1 MVSVDEIF
9 ESFDSYLKIEGS
21 ELYDLNVV
29 NHPNISKVEAF
40 VYSEEDIDLE
50 TTTRFNRQFQRILED
65 LGFEKGSFEMIVSS
79 PGVERKIKNKRHFEL
94 SVGELLRIKTI
105 ESINSEYVFEGF
117 LEKIEND
124 NLFLNINDEVLS
136 IDVNNVKSAKLE
148 YKKFKQK
155 VRG

>member
-21 ELYDLNVV
+21 ELYDLNVL
-29 NHPNISKVEAF
+29 NHPDISKVEAF
-40 VYSEEDIDLE
+40 VYSEEVIDLE

-105 ESINSEYVFEGF
+105 ESINGEYVFEGF

-136 IDVNNVKSAKLE
+136 IDINNVKSAKIE

>member
-1 MVSVDEIF
+1 
-9 ESFDSYLKIEGS
+9 
-21 ELYDLNVV
+21 
-29 NHPNISKVEAF
+29 
-40 VYSEEDIDLE
+40 
-50 TTTRFNRQFQRILED
+50 
-65 LGFEKGSFEMIVSS
+65 MIVSS

-105 ESINSEYVFEGF
+105 ESIKGEYVFEGF

-136 IDVNNVKSAKLE
+136 IDINNVKSAKIE

>member
-117 LEKIEND
+117 LEKIENN
-124 NLFLNINDEVLS
+124 NLFLNINDEVLC
-136 IDVNNVKSAKLE
+136 IDFNNVKSAKLE

>member
-1 MVSVDEIF
+1 MVSIDEIF

-94 SVGELLRIKTI
+94 SVGELLRIKTT
-105 ESINSEYVFEGF
+105 ESINGEYVFEGF

-124 NLFLNINDEVLS
+124 NLFLNISDEVLS
-136 IDVNNVKSAKLE
+136 IDFNNVKSAKLE

>member
-21 ELYDLNVV
+21 ELYDLNVL

-40 VYSEEDIDLE
+40 VYSEEVIDLE

-105 ESINSEYVFEGF
+105 ESINGEYVFEGF

-136 IDVNNVKSAKLE
+136 IDINNVKSAKIE

>member
-21 ELYDLNVV
+21 ELYDLNVL
-29 NHPNISKVEAF
+29 NHPDISKVEAF
-40 VYSEEDIDLE
+40 VYSEDVIDLE

-105 ESINSEYVFEGF
+105 ESINGEYVFEGF

-136 IDVNNVKSAKLE
+136 IDINNVKSAKIE

>member
-1 MVSVDEIF
+1 
-9 ESFDSYLKIEGS
+9 
-21 ELYDLNVV
+21 
-29 NHPNISKVEAF
+29 
-40 VYSEEDIDLE
+40 
-50 TTTRFNRQFQRILED
+50 
-65 LGFEKGSFEMIVSS
+65 
-79 PGVERKIKNKRHFEL
+79 VERKIKNKRHFEL

-117 LEKIEND
+117 LKKIEND

-136 IDVNNVKSAKLE
+136 IDFNNVKSAKLE

>member
-105 ESINSEYVFEGF
+105 ESINGEYVFEGF

-124 NLFLNINDEVLS
+124 ILFLNISDEVLS
-136 IDVNNVKSAKLE
+136 IDFKNVKSAKLE

>member
-21 ELYDLNVV
+21 ELYDLNVL
-29 NHPNISKVEAF
+29 NHPDISKVEAF
-40 VYSEEDIDLE
+40 VYSEEVIDLE

-105 ESINSEYVFEGF
+105 ESIKGEYVFEGF

-136 IDVNNVKSAKLE
+136 IDINNVKSAKIE

>member
-40 VYSEEDIDLE
+40 VYSEQDIDLE

-65 LGFEKGSFEMIVSS
+65 LGFEKGSFEMVVSS
-79 PGVERKIKNKRHFEL
+79 PGVERKIKNIRHFEL
-94 SVGELLRIKTI
+94 SVGELLKIKTI
-105 ESINSEYVFEGF
+105 ESINGEYVFEGF

>member
-40 VYSEEDIDLE
+40 VYSEEDINLE

-65 LGFEKGSFEMIVSS
+65 LGYEKGSFEMIVSS
-79 PGVERKIKNKRHFEL
+79 PGVERKL
-94 SVGELLRIKTI
+94 KTKDI
-105 ESINSEYVFEGF
+105 
-117 LEKIEND
+117 
-124 NLFLNINDEVLS
+124 LNYQWVS
-136 IDVNNVKSAKLE
+136 
-148 YKKFKQK
+148 Y
-155 VRG
+155 